1 MKADVTIAKN
11 YLSEQE
17 MRYLERI
24 VSFYLDY
31 AEPLTGPG
39 KISAEEAKLHA
50 ETQYEK
56 YRVIQDRLYESDFD
70 CFLMLEQEINRK
82 DDVSFQNSAVP

>member
-1 MKADVTIAKN
+1 MKADVNIAKN

-39 KISAEEAKLHA
+39 KISAEEAKTL
-50 ETQYEK
+50 
-56 YRVIQDRLYESDFD
+56 R
-70 CFLMLEQEINRK
+70 
-82 DDVSFQNSAVP
+82 